1 MSERPV
7 AWPADL
13 GAARTAGMVLDTP
26 LALGEGALWDAAGGR
41 FVCVD
46 IKGGRILSWRP
57 GSEVA
62 EIRTPGTCGF
72 ALPAAG
78 GGFLAGIGRA
88 LCYVG
93 DDGAVNEIARVEDA
107 GPIRINDGTL
117 APDGTVWFGTMDDE
131 ERAPL
136 GHFFSWRAGRG
147 LLRHAAG
154 FVVTNGP
161 AFAPDGTGYLTS
173 STDRVIHRT
182 RLVGDGLAPP
192 EPFVHISPDQGYP
205 DGMAVDED
213 GHLWVAHWDGFRV
226 TRFDP
231 DGRVAGTLAV
241 PTARVTKPAF
251 GGPDRRMLYLT
262 TAAIGR
268 DLARDPLAGQVLAA
282 SVPVA
287 GPATARVRVA
297 AL

>member
-1 MSERPV
+1 MSEGGEGL
-7 AWPADL
+7 PADL
-13 GAARTAGMVLDTP
+13 GRARPAGMALDRP
-26 LALGEGALWDAAGGR
+26 LELGEGALWDAAGAR
-41 FVCVD
+41 FICVD
-46 IKGGRILSWRP
+46 IKGGRILSWQP
-57 GSEVA
+57 GGPVA

-88 LCYVG
+88 LCHVG
-93 DDGAVNEIARVEDA
+93 DDGAVSEIARVEDA

-147 LLRHAAG
+147 LARHEAG

-161 AFAPDGTGYLTS
+161 AFAADGTCYLTS
-173 STDRVIHRT
+173 SMDRIVYRT
-182 RLVGDGLAPP
+182 RLAGDGLAPP
-192 EPFVHISPDQGYP
+192 EPFVRIPSDQGYP
-205 DGMAVDED
+205 DGMAVDGE

-231 DGRVAGTLAV
+231 AGRTAGTLAV

-251 GGPDRRMLYLT
+251 GGPDGRMLYIT

-268 DLARDPLAGQVLAA
+268 DLASDPLAGQVFAA
-282 SVPVA
+282 TVAVA
-287 GPATARVRVA
+287 GPATALAVA
-297 AL
+297 SPR